1 MGMAI
6 MWDLTEQTPSLEESP
21 AEIAWRLWL
30 LETLAHAQTDE
41 AGHLRLLAE
50 QAGLTPSLARADAR

>member
-1 MGMAI
+1 

-30 LETLAHAQTDE
+30 LETLAQAQTDE
-41 AGHLRLLAE
+41 SGHLRLVPEA
-50 QAGLTPSLARADAR
+50 AGLADDAPSAARADVR